1 MVRQLAFF
9 QKYGPVITPGRAAL
23 HALLFCMVASLTGCV
38 HAGAPALSLI
48 GSFVPYWMF
57 CVALALILTIIIRV
71 AFIKWGIDDV
81 MPVRLVVYFCLMLTL
96 TFIFSLFFL

>member
-9 QKYGPVITPGRAAL
+9 EKYGPVIKPGRAAL

-38 HAGAPALSLI
+38 QVGAPALSLI